1 LSLAPVFPGFIPI
14 QERTMTDGII
24 NIDTEPARLLEFTSD
39 KFNPASYL
47 WKTGDTIVISFIMAK
62 IKGAFSQLIKNIT
75 AQGFYFEIPTPSSR
89 MREIGE
95 KQGWHYCQ
103 IEHEELGPIDIL
115 TNRPSPGN
123 TEQE

>member
-1 LSLAPVFPGFIPI
+1 
-14 QERTMTDGII
+14 MTDGII

-62 IKGAFSQLIKNIT
+62 TKSAFCQLIKNIT
-75 AQGFYFEIPTPSSR
+75 AEGFYFEIPTPSNR
-89 MREIGE
+89 MKEIGE

-103 IEHEELGPIDIL
+103 REHEELGLINFL
-115 TNRPSPGN
+115 TNKLSPGN
-123 TEQE
+123 TGQEIKQ